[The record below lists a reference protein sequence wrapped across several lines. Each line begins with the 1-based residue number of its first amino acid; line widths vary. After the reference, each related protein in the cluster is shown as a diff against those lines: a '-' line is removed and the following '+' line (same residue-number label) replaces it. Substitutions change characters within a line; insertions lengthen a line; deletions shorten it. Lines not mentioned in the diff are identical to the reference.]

1 MKEEKLTHDQAMG
14 MAWWNNMSEAER
26 AEALAKVQPGAS
38 VADAWEEFKAGQQ
51 RFDSVINRVV
61 FTDAEMKRQRQ
72 ELRENWKILQA
83 WAEEKGKKIDLRH
96 M

>member
-1 MKEEKLTHDQAMG
+1 MENSKPNDPRTT
-14 MAWWNNMSEAER
+14 
-26 AEALAKVQPGAS
+26 
-38 VADAWEEFKAGQQ
+38 
-51 RFDSVINRVV
+51 FDPVINRVV

-83 WAEEKGKKIDLRH
+83 WAEKNGKKIDLRH

>member
-1 MKEEKLTHDQAMG
+1 MRKMENSK
-14 MAWWNNMSEAER
+14 
-26 AEALAKVQPGAS
+26 P
-38 VADAWEEFKAGQQ
+38 ADP
-51 RFDSVINRVV
+51 RTTFDPVINRVV

-83 WAEEKGKKIDLRH
+83 WAEKNGKKIDLRH